1 MMNHDVGPLIICLGK
16 NSSLFAFPCRY
27 LDNSSHHLAKGA
39 FCDRG
44 RTESA
49 TKSQSVTPQA
59 DVLLAAA
66 DVQLLTDQLLAH
78 ATMPPTLSLTTKRE
92 TVSLYSLLSTSLNE
106 NYQMKPLATRLLL
119 RARVISQGQVTAEL
133 RADTRGMHSSN
144 FPASDMKRETVR
156 ADMVKK

>member
-1 MMNHDVGPLIICLGK
+1 MP
-16 NSSLFAFPCRY
+16 FPCRY
-27 LDNSSHHLAKGA
+27 LDNSPLHLAKGA

-44 RTESA
+44 RAESA
-49 TKSQSVTPQA
+49 TKSQLITPQA

-78 ATMPPTLSLTTKRE
+78 ATLPPTRSLTTKRE

-133 RADTRGMHSSN
+133 RADTRDMSN
-144 FPASDMKRETVR
+144 GAGLAAAAPVHAYLRS
-156 ADMVKK
+156 